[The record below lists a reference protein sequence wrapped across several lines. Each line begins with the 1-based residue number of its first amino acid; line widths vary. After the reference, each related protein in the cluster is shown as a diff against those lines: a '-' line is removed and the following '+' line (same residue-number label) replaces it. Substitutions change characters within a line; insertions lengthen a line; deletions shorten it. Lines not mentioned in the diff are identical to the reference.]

1 MKGEA
6 AARTPKSGSRGVG
19 PKAEFHPV
27 DGLEILTY
35 GPNNNISRVREKY
48 DTAFGIWGQNGKW
61 NAEKKTDRVLMKAPT
76 GAITAKEIVDLE
88 LDTDA
93 LKANYRAHKMKNLPQ
108 QRHKILNTD
117 RREQIQF
124 ILDHCE
130 PDLRGLLKLSDVYKR
145 ETLVDN
151 EEPDPIKIWDFC
163 ENLGIQL
170 VEAEMTP
177 ADEKIYDE
185 AVDHL
190 QKGMNIR
197 SGESIRA
204 FQLCFDQQK
213 EDCYRRKKSVVF
225 SEAELAKRFWQA
237 VSRCS
242 RYAAAAKSMENLVT
256 MQVPG
261 VAVPKEV
268 RLVVEWCENQDMVAA
283 ADAIVSG
290 RKLSGASVGT
300 DAVFVTTGGVEMSS

>member
-1 MKGEA
+1 M
-6 AARTPKSGSRGVG
+6 
-19 PKAEFHPV
+19 
-27 DGLEILTY
+27 
-35 GPNNNISRVREKY
+35 
-48 DTAFGIWGQNGKW
+48 
-61 NAEKKTDRVLMKAPT
+61 
-76 GAITAKEIVDLE
+76 
-88 LDTDA
+88 
-93 LKANYRAHKMKNLPQ
+93 
-108 QRHKILNTD
+108 
-117 RREQIQF
+117 
-124 ILDHCE
+124 
-130 PDLRGLLKLSDVYKR
+130 LKLSDVYKR
-145 ETLVDN
+145 EILVEN
-151 EEPDPIKIWDFC
+151 EEPDPIKIRDFC
-163 ENLGIQL
+163 ENLRIQL

-177 ADEKIYDE
+177 E

-213 EDCYRRKKSVVF
+213 EDCFRRKKSVVF

-242 RYAAAAKSMENLVT
+242 RYAAAAKSMENLLT

-290 RKLSGASVGT
+290 RKLSGASGT
-300 DAVFVTTGGVEMSS
+300 DAVFVTTGGVVKPGRLPKEEWEALRRAKALKAQTDTKGKAFSSSSSGAPSGATGQHGKAEKPRFEQKPQEKKQFVCACGESHPGLRQGDCPTFRAIMDLGRKALGKSKVKWIDKKESSVLMTSISHCPQNWAHLQKWALKQIKIFIDNRVEC